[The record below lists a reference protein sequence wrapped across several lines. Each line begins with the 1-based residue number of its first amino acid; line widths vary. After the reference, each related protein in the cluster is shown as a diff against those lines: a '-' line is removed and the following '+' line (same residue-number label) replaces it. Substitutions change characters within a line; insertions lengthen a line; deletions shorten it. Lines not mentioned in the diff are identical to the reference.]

1 MRSVYTTEK
10 TDLWGELTH
19 VIAKRSQVHFPGP
32 LDFPLF
38 TGHSSLVSFS
48 KLNSGGP
55 SLICSPLF

>member
-1 MRSVYTTEK
+1 MGSAEHSQEVIDGCRMSVYTTEK

-38 TGHSSLVSFS
+38 YR
-48 KLNSGGP
+48 
-55 SLICSPLF
+55 PLLLGEFL